1 MKSFLCLFFLSSS
14 LLCAGRLPWIGVSLH
29 CSESEESVTA
39 GVPDG
44 VGLIVRHVAKNGP
57 LEKSGGLKGD
67 LWWKF
72 DGQIL
77 VSRGQLVVL
86 LRGKKPGDSV
96 KVDFFRNNQPQKLML
111 VLSEWPK
118 SKSYLVS
125 SRASRDISDQGS
137 RRLESSVETTEMTVN
152 GEHFTLEKR
161 PHGWWLKVTRDDKI
175 LFNKEL
181 TPFNLSSSL
190 APRWMESFMVL
201 QMTLVQ
207 KSSAGSGEK
216 KSRVR
221 YIARDPQPKESA
233 PKSKE
238 TN

>member
-14 LLCAGRLPWIGVSLH
+14 LLYAGKLPWIGASLH
-29 CSESEESVTA
+29 CSKSEESVTA
-39 GVPDG
+39 GVAEG
-44 VGLIVRHVAKNGP
+44 VGLSVRHVARNGP

-86 LRGKKPGDSV
+86 LRGKKPGDTV
-96 KVDFFRNNQPQKLML
+96 KVEFFRDNQPKKLSL

-125 SRASRDISDQGS
+125 SRGSRDIPQQGS

-161 PHGWWLKVTRDDKI
+161 PRGWRLKVVKGDKV
-175 LFNKEL
+175 LFDSEL
-181 TPFNLSSSL
+181 TSSTLSSSL
-190 APRWMESFMVL
+190 EPRWMEPFMVL

-207 KSSAGSGEK
+207 KSSSGSGEK
-216 KSRVR
+216 KRRVR
-221 YIARDPQPKESA
+221 YIARDPESKEAEPK
-233 PKSKE
+233 PKE

>member
-1 MKSFLCLFFLSSS
+1 MKSFLCLFFLSGS
-14 LLCAGRLPWIGVSLH
+14 LLYAGRLPWIGVSLH
-29 CSESEESVTA
+29 CSKSEEAVTA
-39 GVPDG
+39 GVADG
-44 VGLIVRHVAKNGP
+44 VGLSVRHVARNGP
-57 LEKSGGLKGD
+57 LAKSGGLKGD

-86 LRGKKPGDSV
+86 LRGKKPGDRV
-96 KVDFFRNNQPQKLML
+96 KVDFFRNNQPKKLSL

-125 SRASRDISDQGS
+125 SRGSRDIPEQGS

-161 PHGWWLKVTRDDKI
+161 PHGWWLKVVKGDKA
-175 LFNKEL
+175 LFDKEL
-181 TPFNLSSSL
+181 TPLNLSSSL
-190 APRWMESFMVL
+190 ESRWMEPFMVL

-207 KSSAGSGEK
+207 KSSSGSGER

-221 YIARDPQPKESA
+221 YIARDPMPKEA
-233 PKSKE
+233 GPKPKE

>member
-1 MKSFLCLFFLSSS
+1 MKSFLCLCFLSSS
-14 LLCAGRLPWIGVSLH
+14 LLYAGKLPWIGASLH
-29 CSESEESVTA
+29 CSKSEESVTA
-39 GVPDG
+39 GVAEG
-44 VGLIVRHVAKNGP
+44 VGLSVRHVARNGP

-86 LRGKKPGDSV
+86 LRRKKPGDTV
-96 KVDFFRNNQPQKLML
+96 KVEFFRDNQPKKLSL

-118 SKSYLVS
+118 SRSYLVS
-125 SRASRDISDQGS
+125 SRGSRDIPQQGS

-161 PHGWWLKVTRDDKI
+161 PRGWRLKVVKGDKV
-175 LFNKEL
+175 LFDSEL
-181 TPFNLSSSL
+181 TSSTLSSSL
-190 APRWMESFMVL
+190 EPRWMEPFMVL

-207 KSSAGSGEK
+207 KSSSGSGEK
-216 KSRVR
+216 KRRVR
-221 YIARDPQPKESA
+221 YIARDPESKEAEPK
-233 PKSKE
+233 PKE

>member
-1 MKSFLCLFFLSSS
+1 MKSFVCLFFLSSS
-14 LLCAGRLPWIGVSLH
+14 LLFAGGLPWIGVSLH
-29 CSESEESVTA
+29 CPKGEESVTA
-39 GVPDG
+39 GVADG
-44 VGLIVRHVAKNGP
+44 VGLSVRHVARNGP
-57 LEKSGGLKGD
+57 FEKSGGLKGD

-86 LRGKKPGDSV
+86 LRGKKPGDRV
-96 KVDFFRNNQPQKLML
+96 KVEFFRNNQPKKLTL

-118 SKSYLVS
+118 SKSYVVS
-125 SRASRDISDQGS
+125 SRGSRDIPEQGS

-161 PHGWWLKVTRDDKI
+161 PHGWWLKVVKDDKA
-175 LFNKEL
+175 LFDKEL
-181 TPFNLSSSL
+181 TPFNLSNSL
-190 APRWMESFMVL
+190 EPRWMESFMVL

-207 KSSAGSGEK
+207 KSSSGSGER

-221 YIARDPQPKESA
+221 YIARDPKP
-233 PKSKE
+233 KE

>member
-14 LLCAGRLPWIGVSLH
+14 LLYAGRLPWIGVSLH
-29 CSESEESVTA
+29 CSKSEESVTA
-39 GVPDG
+39 GVADG
-44 VGLIVRHVAKNGP
+44 VGLSVRHVARNGP

-86 LRGKKPGDSV
+86 LRGKKPGDTV
-96 KVDFFRNNQPQKLML
+96 KVDFFRNNQPKNLSL

-125 SRASRDISDQGS
+125 SRGSRDLPEQGS

-161 PHGWWLKVTRDDKI
+161 PHGWWLKVVKDDKA
-175 LFNKEL
+175 LFDKEL
-181 TPFNLSSSL
+181 TPLNLSSSL
-190 APRWMESFMVL
+190 EPRWMEPFMVL

-207 KSSAGSGEK
+207 KSSSGSGER

-221 YIARDPQPKESA
+221 YIARDPKP
-233 PKSKE
+233 KE

>member
-1 MKSFLCLFFLSSS
+1 MKLFVCLFLLSSS
-14 LLCAGRLPWIGVSLH
+14 VLFAGRLPWIGVSLH
-29 CSESEESVTA
+29 CPQSEESVGA
-39 GVPDG
+39 GLAEG
-44 VGLIVRHVAKNGP
+44 VGLNVRHVVRNGP

-86 LRGKKPGDSV
+86 LRGKKAGDKV
-96 KVDFFRNNQPQKLML
+96 EVDFFRNNEPSKLTL
-111 VLSEWPK
+111 ILSEWPK

-125 SRASRDISDQGS
+125 SRGFQNGPDLRS

-161 PHGWWLKVTRDDKI
+161 SLGWRLKVVGEGKVLFDK
-175 LFNKEL
+175 E
-181 TPFNLSSSL
+181 LSSSNISTSL
-190 APRWMESFMVL
+190 KSRWMEPFMIL
-201 QMTLVQ
+201 QMTLAQ
-207 KSSAGSGEK
+207 KSSTESGEK
-216 KSRVR
+216 KRRER
-221 YIARDPQPKESA
+221 YIARDPKP
-233 PKSKE
+233 KE

>member
-1 MKSFLCLFFLSSS
+1 MKSFLCLCFLSSS
-14 LLCAGRLPWIGVSLH
+14 LLYAGKLPWIGASLH
-29 CSESEESVTA
+29 CSKSEESVTA
-39 GVPDG
+39 GVAEG
-44 VGLIVRHVAKNGP
+44 VGLSVRHVARNGP

-86 LRGKKPGDSV
+86 LRGKKPGDTV
-96 KVDFFRNNQPQKLML
+96 KVEFFRDNQPKKLSL

-125 SRASRDISDQGS
+125 SRGSRDIPQQGS

-161 PHGWWLKVTRDDKI
+161 PRGWRLKVVKGDKV
-175 LFNKEL
+175 LFDSEL
-181 TPFNLSSSL
+181 TSSTLSSSL
-190 APRWMESFMVL
+190 EPRWMEPFMVL

-207 KSSAGSGEK
+207 KSSSGSGEK
-216 KSRVR
+216 KRRVR
-221 YIARDPQPKESA
+221 YIARDPESKEAEPK
-233 PKSKE
+233 PKE

>member
-1 MKSFLCLFFLSSS
+1 MKSFVCLFFLSSS
-14 LLCAGRLPWIGVSLH
+14 LLFAGRLPWIGVSLH
-29 CSESEESVTA
+29 CPKSEESVTA
-39 GVPDG
+39 GVADG
-44 VGLIVRHVAKNGP
+44 VGLSVRHVARNGP

-86 LRGKKPGDSV
+86 LRGKKPGDRV
-96 KVDFFRNNQPQKLML
+96 KVDFFRNNQPKKLTL

-125 SRASRDISDQGS
+125 SRGSRDIPEQGS

-161 PHGWWLKVTRDDKI
+161 PHGWWLKVVKDDKA
-175 LFNKEL
+175 LFDKEL
-181 TPFNLSSSL
+181 TPFNLSNSL
-190 APRWMESFMVL
+190 EPRWMESFMVL

-207 KSSAGSGEK
+207 KSSSGSGER

-221 YIARDPQPKESA
+221 YIARDPKP
-233 PKSKE
+233 KE

>member
-29 CSESEESVTA
+29 CSKSEESVTV
-39 GVPDG
+39 GVADG
-44 VGLIVRHVAKNGP
+44 VGLSVRHVARNGP

-86 LRGKKPGDSV
+86 LRGKKPGDTV
-96 KVDFFRNNQPQKLML
+96 KVDFFRNNQPKNLSL

-125 SRASRDISDQGS
+125 SRGSRDIPEQGS

-161 PHGWWLKVTRDDKI
+161 PHGWWLKVVKDGKA
-175 LFNKEL
+175 LFDKEL
-181 TPFNLSSSL
+181 TPLNLSSSL
-190 APRWMESFMVL
+190 EPRWMEPFMFL

-207 KSSAGSGEK
+207 KSSSGSGER

-221 YIARDPQPKESA
+221 YIARDPKP
-233 PKSKE
+233 KE

>member
-1 MKSFLCLFFLSSS
+1 MKSFLCLCFLSSS
-14 LLCAGRLPWIGVSLH
+14 LLYAGKLPWIGASLH
-29 CSESEESVTA
+29 CSKSEESVTA
-39 GVPDG
+39 GVAEG
-44 VGLIVRHVAKNGP
+44 VGLSVRHVARNGP

-86 LRGKKPGDSV
+86 LRGKKPGDTV
-96 KVDFFRNNQPQKLML
+96 KVEFFRDNQPKKLSL

-118 SKSYLVS
+118 SRSYLVS
-125 SRASRDISDQGS
+125 SRGSRDIPQQGS

-161 PHGWWLKVTRDDKI
+161 PRGWRLKVVKGDKV
-175 LFNKEL
+175 LFDSEL
-181 TPFNLSSSL
+181 TSSTLSSSL
-190 APRWMESFMVL
+190 EPRWMEPFMVL

-207 KSSAGSGEK
+207 KSSSGSGEK
-216 KSRVR
+216 KRRVR
-221 YIARDPQPKESA
+221 YIARDPESKEAEPK
-233 PKSKE
+233 PKE